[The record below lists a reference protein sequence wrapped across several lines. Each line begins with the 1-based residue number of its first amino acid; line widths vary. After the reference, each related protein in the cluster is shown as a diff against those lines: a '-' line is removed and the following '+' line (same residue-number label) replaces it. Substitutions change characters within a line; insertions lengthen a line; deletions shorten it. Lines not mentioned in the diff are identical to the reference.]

1 MFSVPAYAFPVA
13 TVALYKGASINYVT
27 MQVADAPETHW
38 LQAAQRMCFSDIQV
52 GGCCTSRYHLVLLI
66 SLEAGEGA
74 TCYLRPP
81 VESICGPGPHNRS
94 NIIIDICSSANS
106 WATSMFVDQG
116 IQGGWIECVLAQS
129 RTCRTAGTTASSV
142 LVLANKLK
150 NHGLQEMVL
159 GSTGIW

>member
-13 TVALYKGASINYVT
+13 TVALYKSASINYVT

-94 NIIIDICSSANS
+94 NIIIDICSSANL
-106 WATSMFVDQG
+106 WATAAN
-116 IQGGWIECVLAQS
+116 IHICQS
-129 RTCRTAGTTASSV
+129 RYPRGANWRCTGTKVVGLAELA
-142 LVLANKLK
+142 LVLALC
-150 NHGLQEMVL
+150 
-159 GSTGIW
+159 WC